1 MPKNSG
7 QDSKPPIRG
16 TPRPLPPSRGIKSF
30 EAPTGAKQ
38 RPMTPGAAKR
48 SDHLDQ
54 RDPAGGIY
62 PKQH

>member
-1 MPKNSG
+1 MPKAAGADN
-7 QDSKPPIRG
+7 KTIRG
-16 TPRPLPPSRGIKSF
+16 PSRPLPPSRGIKSF

-54 RDPAGGIY
+54 RDPVGKIVDGRN
-62 PKQH
+62 